1 MNNESNDA
9 PLCSFNQ
16 LENIKRCNQC
26 NKIPLIEIIEK
37 KDKYF
42 IKYNCENGHKDEI
55 NLEDFLNNNKNS
67 INKIDC
73 FECKK
78 KQENKFFNYF
88 YCITCKQVLCINCIL
103 NHTKKQHQ
111 YNLLSRYDSTC
122 LEHNQ
127 YFPYYCKNCNK
138 NICLLCL
145 YNHKN
150 HNIISL
156 FDQII
161 NDDYLDKIKN
171 KEKDI
176 LKIKN
181 IKNEII
187 EEFKKQI
194 KLIEE
199 IYLKYE
205 KNMNLLNNLI
215 NNIMNTYIYE
225 KKLNNYNYEIIENL
239 KEIEKIK
246 FPIPNFSS
254 CKNIYEKSEIF
265 ISFYKM
271 KENKN
276 EIKIDNKIIENINI
290 ENNNNINQQINNN
303 IIIENNEKKINE
315 NNLQIN
321 ENIKKFNIL
330 NTNISNTLNY
340 HTDFVNQ
347 IILLQDGRIASCS
360 NDYSIIIYNKEDYSI
375 QLQIQ
380 NLDNSVYNIIQGN
393 NGYIFASIG
402 YGTITIIKLTS
413 LTSYQIIQNFKPH
426 NRDDNKI
433 IELKDGRYVSCSDDK
448 TIKIWKFNNNELILD
463 KTLNQDNYISSIIE
477 LKENEIISIPDG
489 NSSIIFWN
497 INELKIISQINQIE
511 CNYGWNNIKKLLN
524 NIIIVGGKKFIYLIN
539 NYNLINKIE
548 INSECYSICYVNDG
562 SILTGHENGY
572 IKQWDL
578 NNNELKLIGEKK
590 VHDYTIRV
598 ISQLKN
604 DSILSGCF
612 KKINIYKI

>member
-1 MNNESNDA
+1 MNSENNDA
-9 PLCSFNQ
+9 PSCTSKGI
-16 LENIKRCNQC
+16 EIEIVKRCNQC

-78 KQENKFFNYF
+78 KQENNFFKYF
-88 YCITCKQVLCINCIL
+88 YCITCKQVLCNNCIF
-103 NHTKKQHQ
+103 NHTEKYHQ
-111 YNLLSRYDSTC
+111 FIPLSRYDSTC

-127 YFPYYCKNCNK
+127 SFHDYCKNCNK

-187 EEFKKQI
+187 EELQKQI

-246 FPIPNFSS
+246 IPIPNFSS

-303 IIIENNEKKINE
+303 IIIENIEKK
-315 NNLQIN
+315 L
-321 ENIKKFNIL
+321 IK
-330 NTNISNTLNY
+330 
-340 HTDFVNQ
+340 
-347 IILLQDGRIASCS
+347 IIL
-360 NDYSIIIYNKEDYSI
+360 
-375 QLQIQ
+375 
-380 NLDNSVYNIIQGN
+380 
-393 NGYIFASIG
+393 
-402 YGTITIIKLTS
+402 IK
-413 LTSYQIIQNFKPH
+413 
-426 NRDDNKI
+426 
-433 IELKDGRYVSCSDDK
+433 
-448 TIKIWKFNNNELILD
+448 
-463 KTLNQDNYISSIIE
+463 
-477 LKENEIISIPDG
+477 
-489 NSSIIFWN
+489 
-497 INELKIISQINQIE
+497 
-511 CNYGWNNIKKLLN
+511 
-524 NIIIVGGKKFIYLIN
+524 
-539 NYNLINKIE
+539 
-548 INSECYSICYVNDG
+548 
-562 SILTGHENGY
+562 
-572 IKQWDL
+572 
-578 NNNELKLIGEKK
+578 
-590 VHDYTIRV
+590 
-598 ISQLKN
+598 
-604 DSILSGCF
+604 
-612 KKINIYKI
+612 